1 MADAVTVFPPG
12 YRMTDS
18 ATGAPLSGAV
28 IEFYDAGTTNPKT
41 VYADQELT
49 TALGTSVTTDSLGA
63 PTSDGTT
70 KTAVYV
76 DDASYKIRIET
87 SAGVLIEEKD
97 NLKGAVVSGD
107 AGDGGSVV
115 ATRTVETKSL
125 DYTVLEADEGKY
137 FAGNCSGGDVVFT
150 LPSAATVGNGWLITI
165 NHAGSANQ
173 VIIETV
179 SSQTLTSGV
188 LSYAAAM
195 TLSLSGEEV
204 TLVSDGGNWRVFGHI
219 GPHIKQ
225 GQGIVT
231 VADRLGAAPVGPAD
245 GAWYLSTG
253 SATWGSTSVANHDLI
268 QHTTGDAY
276 IKITPPTDCGWKIY
290 VQDEDRFYSFQGSAW
305 VSEEASATRPGTVEL
320 ATQAE
325 VLAATDAAR
334 VASLALLK
342 HHPGVAKVRGTV
354 VFSGGTPTLQ
364 AGSLNVTSITDT
376 AEGRLTVT
384 IADDFS
390 SAQYQI
396 QTDYESDSGT
406 SQRFIGVSNGTQA
419 AGSFEIFLRTAPG
432 SLVDPA
438 KIYFTCFG
446 DLA

>member
-1 MADAVTVFPPG
+1 MADAVTVFDPG
-12 YRMTDS
+12 ARLTDNS
-18 ATGAPLSGAV
+18 TGAPLSGAV
-28 IEFYDAGTTNPKT
+28 IRFYDAGTTNPKT
-41 VYADQELT
+41 VYADQDLT

-76 DDASYKIRIET
+76 DDASYKVRIET

-115 ATRTVETKSL
+115 STRTVETKSL

-150 LPSAATVGNGWLITI
+150 LPSAATVGNGWFISI
-165 NHAGSANQ
+165 GHAGSANQ
-173 VIIETV
+173 VIVETV

-195 TLSLSGEEV
+195 TLALSGEEV

-253 SATWGSTSVANHDLI
+253 SATWGATSVVNHDLI

-276 IKITPPTDCGWKIY
+276 IKITPPTDCGWVVY
-290 VQDEDRFYSFQGSAW
+290 VQDEDLYYRFIGSAW
-305 VSEEASATRPGTVEL
+305 VAESASDSVRGTVEL
-320 ATQAE
+320 ATAAE
-325 VLAATDAAR
+325 MATATDTGR
-334 VASLALLK
+334 VPSVLTTK
-342 HHPGVAKVRGTV
+342 NHPGVAKCWAVITV
-354 VFSGGTPTLQ
+354 SGGTPTL
-364 AGSLNVTSITDT
+364 AASYNITSITDT
-376 AEGRLTVT
+376 DTGHLTIT

-390 SAQYQI
+390 SANWAAVMSALEASVSGGASRNFFV
-396 QTDYESDSGT
+396 ES
-406 SQRFIGVSNGTQA
+406 QA
-419 AGSFEIFLRTAPG
+419 AGSVALRYKDGGGYT
-432 SLVDPA
+432 DPTKWFFA
-438 KIYFTCFG
+438 GYGT
-446 DLA
+446 LA